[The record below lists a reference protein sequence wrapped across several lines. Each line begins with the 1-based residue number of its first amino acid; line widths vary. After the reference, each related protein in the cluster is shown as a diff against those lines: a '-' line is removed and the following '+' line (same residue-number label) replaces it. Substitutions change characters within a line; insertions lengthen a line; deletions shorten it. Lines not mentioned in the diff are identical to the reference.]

1 MTVLDDW
8 MASACAE
15 LGIDPAAVDI
25 RQILDLARDAAHQV
39 DRPAAPVTA
48 FLLGLAV
55 GSGMAADEAAA
66 RLRALAMAWPA
77 PAAPTAPTAQVGR
90 RDRPPRTG

>member
-1 MTVLDDW
+1 
-8 MASACAE
+8 
-15 LGIDPAAVDI
+15 
-25 RQILDLARDAAHQV
+25 
-39 DRPAAPVTA
+39 
-48 FLLGLAV
+48 V

-77 PAAPTAPTAQVGR
+77 PAAPMAPMAPMAPAAQVGR